1 MLVAT
6 GTTTLL
12 PGATVQAMAEAFA
25 ALQDVSFVWSL
36 REVRAVVGD
45 SGLIRACLHV

>member
-6 GTTTLL
+6 GTTTVL
-12 PGATVQAMAEAFA
+12 PAPTVAAMAEAFA

-36 REVRAVVGD
+36 KEVRAVLG
-45 SGLIRACLHV
+45 H